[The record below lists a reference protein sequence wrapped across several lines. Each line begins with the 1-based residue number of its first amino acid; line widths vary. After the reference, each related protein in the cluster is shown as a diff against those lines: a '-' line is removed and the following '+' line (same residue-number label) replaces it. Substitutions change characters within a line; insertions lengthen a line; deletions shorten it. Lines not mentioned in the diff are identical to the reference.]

1 MPSLGDSSPNRS
13 ACLNVACASLL
24 SITPK
29 FECCWCFRMPRCS
42 LWQLEQS
49 LIMER
54 YVWVPTSCFHWR
66 CHNLKCFVH
75 SDCVSHYYCAGEK
88 LILLNLLLAVQF
100 LQRPRALP
108 AFTHL
113 NKLDKETI
121 TCEFPETPDGLIYFY
136 CSLFLRVTQLWFFF
150 LIKWCESKA
159 AAWPQEQTPQDVNSS
174 CEYHEHQ
181 KGVVLVLLWGITLT
195 LYWGSRLPSQRLAGM
210 VTLHLGLLDL
220 DLLRNVWSSVRFDLA
235 RLLHPAK
242 YKVRNFPVWY
252 QMWAPQVKTAGNY

>member
-1 MPSLGDSSPNRS
+1 MPSLGDSSPSRS

-108 AFTHL
+108 AFTRL

-136 CSLFLRVTQLWFFF
+136 CSLFLRETQLWFFF
-150 LIKWCESKA
+150 FNQMVWIESCSLTPGADTTGCQQQLWISWTPKRSCLGLTMGNNLD
-159 AAWPQEQTPQDVNSS
+159 PLLRKQTPISKISRNGYFTFGIAGLGSATECLVICKIWPGKFTASS
-174 CEYHEHQ
+174 
-181 KGVVLVLLWGITLT
+181 
-195 LYWGSRLPSQRLAGM
+195 
-210 VTLHLGLLDL
+210 
-220 DLLRNVWSSVRFDLA
+220 
-235 RLLHPAK
+235 
-242 YKVRNFPVWY
+242 
-252 QMWAPQVKTAGNY
+252 